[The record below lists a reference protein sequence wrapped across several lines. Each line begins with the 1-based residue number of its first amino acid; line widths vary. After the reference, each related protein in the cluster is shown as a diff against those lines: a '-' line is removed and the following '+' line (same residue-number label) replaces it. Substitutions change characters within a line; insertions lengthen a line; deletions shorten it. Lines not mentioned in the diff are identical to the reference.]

1 MNIFALPPDAEFGAG
16 VLMLIINVPGS
27 RPEETLEIAF
37 KESSCAE
44 KMVASLGWDILKVLR
59 SSSITAEQPRVA
71 ENGP

>member
-1 MNIFALPPDAEFGAG
+1 MNIFALPPDAELGAD

-44 KMVASLGWDILKVLR
+44 KMLASLG
-59 SSSITAEQPRVA
+59 
-71 ENGP
+71 